1 MENQTARD
9 FFWFSF
15 SPFFTWKLPWGVS
28 IYSRRGKFPA
38 PGPLSDSP
46 EISTSQMTADKSLK
60 LHHKNNE
67 VLYFIFQE
75 KISVSQTNVV
85 LILKISIINR
95 SIGNVWKAVHKV
107 LTWGCIRQKP
117 AGQNRQKLTHLHD
130 KHFWPSMKPKLKPVW
145 VILYSLCKSHITS
158 LGNWKTI

>member
-1 MENQTARD
+1 M
-9 FFWFSF
+9 
-15 SPFFTWKLPWGVS
+15 
-28 IYSRRGKFPA
+28 
-38 PGPLSDSP
+38 
-46 EISTSQMTADKSLK
+46 
-60 LHHKNNE
+60 
-67 VLYFIFQE
+67 
-75 KISVSQTNVV
+75 V

-158 LGNWKTI
+158 LGNWKTIQCNKTQSSMLRSISSKFSEILSPLLLFVIILIGMLLLAHLQKFPFTLKNWLWVFCGITR